1 LVKAYFL
8 WTRYIV
14 CAATRFM
21 MNRLYDDDEDD
32 DDIDDA
38 DNEITCSTLA
48 ADLCTATT

>member
-1 LVKAYFL
+1 
-8 WTRYIV
+8 
-14 CAATRFM
+14 M

-48 ADLCTATT
+48 ADLCMHCYNVDIFVVQVHILGYADRR